1 MFVEPDPFLLVE
13 EGFAGEGPAL
23 DVEEFLLVA
32 VTLEHD
38 VALLADALDFAERGL
53 KLENAEVVER
63 GEGDDEVE
71 GFVLEG
77 IGILGAVQE
86 KVGLE
91 LGMHAGEAVF
101 GDVKSDDLKSGLEEL
116 HFVKE
121 KAFPASDIEHARTGF
136 EPVGVDESLGNGF
149 PAASE
154 ILVTTVAEPTVAI
167 PVIEL
172 IFLGLQHAGNLVVD
186 HPSDNIAV
194 GGFVKWR
201 NEMTELGHRK
211 RNLKLET

>member
-77 IGILGAVQE
+77 IWILGAVDE
-86 KVGLE
+86 EIGLE
-91 LGMHAGEAVF
+91 LGMHAGETVF
-101 GDVKSDDLKSGLEEL
+101 GDVKSDDLESGLEEL

-154 ILVTTVAEPTVAI
+154 IFVSTVAETSVTV
-167 PVIEL
+167 PVVKL
-172 IFLGLQHAGNLVVD
+172 IFLGFEHAGDFLID
-186 HPSDNIAV
+186 HAGEDIAG
-194 GGFVKWR
+194 GGFVKGS
-201 NEMTELGHRK
+201 NKITELGHR
-211 RNLKLET
+211 

>member
-32 VTLEHD
+32 VALEHD
-38 VALLADALDFAERGL
+38 VALLADTLDFAEGGL
-53 KLENAEVVER
+53 KFENAEVVKR

-71 GFVLEG
+71 GFVLEW
-77 IGILGAVQE
+77 IGILGAVDE
-86 KVGLE
+86 EIGLE
-91 LGMHAGEAVF
+91 LGMHAGETVF
-101 GDVKSDDLKSGLEEL
+101 GDVKSDDLESGLEEL

-154 ILVTTVAEPTVAI
+154 IFVSTVAETPVTV
-167 PVIEL
+167 PVVKL
-172 IFLGLQHAGNLVVD
+172 IFLGFEHAGDFVID
-186 HPSDNIAV
+186 HAGEDIAG
-194 GGFVKWR
+194 GGFVERSNKI
-201 NEMTELGHRK
+201 TELGHK
-211 RNLKLET
+211 RKLET